1 MRGQRA
7 GRRFPGRR
15 RRGLRGRGRLGAAR
29 QWLSWIGLDEY
40 YRALWD
46 ERTSGPVNA
55 VAPDPVRNADYAE
68 TLAGVLHRRAV
79 LPVPSVGPRLLL
91 GAHGARELAE
101 ADQRVVPTKL
111 LSLGHRFRYRR
122 LADALAHQLGH
133 GADATQ
139 ERNAL
144 TSTRTRLAAAPSISL
159 VRESSS
165 S

>member
-1 MRGQRA
+1 M
-7 GRRFPGRR
+7 
-15 RRGLRGRGRLGAAR
+15 
-29 QWLSWIGLDEY
+29 Y

-55 VAPDPVRNADYAE
+55 VAPDPVRNADYTE
-68 TLAGVLHRRAV
+68 TLAGVLHRPAV

-91 GAHGARELAE
+91 GAQGARELAE

-111 LSLGHRFRYRR
+111 LSLGHRFRHHR